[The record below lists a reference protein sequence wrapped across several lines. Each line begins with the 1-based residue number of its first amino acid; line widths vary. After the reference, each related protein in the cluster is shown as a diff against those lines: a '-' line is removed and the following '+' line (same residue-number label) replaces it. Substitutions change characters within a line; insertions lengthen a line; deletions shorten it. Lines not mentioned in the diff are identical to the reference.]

1 MGPHPVGAVP
11 AADADAELRV
21 LLSHY
26 PRLAAAGYHLVLA
39 GHMHA
44 GQIVLPFP
52 GGKIRFAHPRAKLVR
67 GVVPARGSRAPRV
80 TGPRHDVSTPPLLR
94 PARGDRAGSK
104 IGGVTEGHSVIS
116 PDVLATYAADA
127 AREVEGVR
135 ELAGKGVKVA
145 RDEGQVAVEVHL
157 VLAWGA
163 HAGEVGARVQAKVA
177 DCLARMAD
185 VRPQTIDVI
194 VDEWHSASSG

>member
-1 MGPHPVGAVP
+1 M
-11 AADADAELRV
+11 
-21 LLSHY
+21 
-26 PRLAAAGYHLVLA
+26 
-39 GHMHA
+39 
-44 GQIVLPFP
+44 
-52 GGKIRFAHPRAKLVR
+52 
-67 GVVPARGSRAPRV
+67 
-80 TGPRHDVSTPPLLR
+80 
-94 PARGDRAGSK
+94 
-104 IGGVTEGHSVIS
+104 TEGHSVIS

-163 HAGEVGARVQAKVA
+163 HAGEVGSRVQAKVA